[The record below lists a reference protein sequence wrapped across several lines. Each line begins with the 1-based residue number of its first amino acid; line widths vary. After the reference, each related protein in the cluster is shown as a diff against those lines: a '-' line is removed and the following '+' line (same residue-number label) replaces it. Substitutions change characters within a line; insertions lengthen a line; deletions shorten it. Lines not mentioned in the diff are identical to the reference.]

1 MTRLSEYTARALAS
15 EVVIQ
20 AASGQHV
27 VLPMDLINSSITL
40 RTIFASSR
48 DEEITLTFP
57 ECLLDNWIRCT
68 NAGVHTLLGASIT
81 TLVAYLE
88 VCIIYKCIYLILGSF
103 KWL

>member
-20 AASGQHV
+20 STSGQHV
-27 VLPMDLINSSITL
+27 ILPMDLINSSITL

-68 NAGVHTLLGASIT
+68 NAGVHTLLTASIS

-88 VCIIYKCIYLILGSF
+88 VCRLLEYISLLLGLYKLL
-103 KWL
+103 